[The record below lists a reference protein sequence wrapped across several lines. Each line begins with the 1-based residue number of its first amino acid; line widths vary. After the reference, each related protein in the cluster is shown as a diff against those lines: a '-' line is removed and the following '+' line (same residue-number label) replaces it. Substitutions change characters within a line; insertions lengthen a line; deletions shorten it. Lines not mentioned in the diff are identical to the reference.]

1 MAGSSNGKIIF
12 HNPRGVPSPR
22 AITAAPAPMTPGP
35 RTATYMATADD
46 GVRRPPTVSNAT
58 DDDGV

>member
-1 MAGSSNGKIIF
+1 
-12 HNPRGVPSPR
+12 
-22 AITAAPAPMTPGP
+22 MTPGP

-58 DDDGV
+58 DDDGVGRPMMMTASDDR